1 MRILHVNVGQP
12 REIEWRGRMVTT
24 GIFKEAVTGPVNIRR
39 HNLEGDRQADLSV
52 HGGPDKA
59 VYVYAAGHYLL
70 WSKELPDLDP
80 TPGAF
85 GENLTIDDFRENGI
99 RIGDRFLA
107 GTALL
112 EVSQPRLPCYKLNL
126 RHGRDDMIDRML
138 ANGLTGFY
146 LRILEEGAV
155 EAGAPF
161 ERTDSDPSAITVA
174 EAARLYTG
182 ATDDAQLLRRA
193 IATSA
198 LSAGW
203 RDRFVRRL
211 ARSPA
216 PASFDV

>member
-12 REIEWRGRMVTT
+12 REIEWRGRIVTT

-39 HNLEGDRQADLSV
+39 HNVEGDRQADLSV
-52 HGGPDKA
+52 HGGPGKA
-59 VYVYAAGHYLL
+59 VYAYAAGHYRL
-70 WSKELPDLDP
+70 WSRELPDFDT

-85 GENLTIDDFRENGI
+85 GENLTIDDFRETDI

-138 ANGLTGFY
+138 ATGLTGFY

-155 EAGAPF
+155 EADAPF
-161 ERTDSDPSAITVA
+161 ERIDSDPSAITVA

-182 ATDDAQLLRRA
+182 AVDDADLLRRA

-198 LSAGW
+198 LPTDW
-203 RDRFVRRL
+203 RDRFIRGL
-211 ARSPA
+211 TGSPV
-216 PASFDV
+216 PASSDV